1 MLSLRRAAP
10 VAVVTLLTMF
20 ALLLSTGGSSASD
33 QGSQQATGRAGDQPD
48 DSATWG
54 LDPLFGDQDQPNIV
68 VIMADDMRD
77 DDLKYM
83 PNTKRLIRDEGVRFK
98 NTFSPQPLCC
108 PARASFLSGMY
119 SHNHKVWTHLE
130 PYGFPVFRDE
140 QTLPVWLEDVGYNTV
155 FLGKYLNGYGGREL
169 PDGSSSLHYVP
180 PGWTDWRA
188 SVDSGIEPG
197 PYNGGTY
204 RYFDTTLNVN
214 GVLEPNPRV
223 YNTRVYGRHSIQAIE
238 EYSRSPKPFFLWASY
253 LAPHVGRPTESD
265 DPPNVIRDDGV
276 TVELP
281 TPARPPAVRGR
292 FDEVIKAAPGA
303 AGERDVTD
311 KPFFI
316 RSLPPANAGERQ
328 SMLIKTR
335 QRAESLFVMDQQVK
349 RTIAALEATGELD
362 NTIVALTSDNGQFL
376 GEHRMRTGK
385 ILPYEP
391 SLRVPLV
398 MRGPGIPRGEVRTD
412 PFTILDFAP
421 TFLAAA
427 GAQPQASVDGV
438 SLLDVARNGDRGW
451 TRGVLTETGP
461 RDVKTAAARGLD
473 LLDRESGP
481 SVNRFSQGVRT
492 PRYLYV
498 EHASRER
505 ELYDLRADSAQNTNL
520 VDRPGL
526 QQTVR
531 ELARMLDRLRDC
543 VGARCTVPL
552 PATLQSR

>member
-1 MLSLRRAAP
+1 
-10 VAVVTLLTMF
+10 
-20 ALLLSTGGSSASD
+20 
-33 QGSQQATGRAGDQPD
+33 
-48 DSATWG
+48 
-54 LDPLFGDQDQPNIV
+54 
-68 VIMADDMRD
+68 
-77 DDLKYM
+77 
-83 PNTKRLIRDEGVRFK
+83 
-98 NTFSPQPLCC
+98 
-108 PARASFLSGMY
+108 
-119 SHNHKVWTHLE
+119 
-130 PYGFPVFRDE
+130 
-140 QTLPVWLEDVGYNTV
+140 
-155 FLGKYLNGYGGREL
+155 
-169 PDGSSSLHYVP
+169 
-180 PGWTDWRA
+180 
-188 SVDSGIEPG
+188 
-197 PYNGGTY
+197 
-204 RYFDTTLNVN
+204 
-214 GVLEPNPRV
+214 
-223 YNTRVYGRHSIQAIE
+223 
-238 EYSRSPKPFFLWASY
+238 
-253 LAPHVGRPTESD
+253 
-265 DPPNVIRDDGV
+265 VIRDDGV